1 MKVTSRAPAR
11 VDLAGGTVDI
21 WPLYLFHPGA
31 QTVNLAIRCYAS
43 CEIETRA
50 DRRLVF
56 ISEDQGIR
64 ESFGSLA
71 ALSLKAS
78 RLPLVRELVRF
89 FEPERGMTIRT
100 TSQVPA
106 GAGLGGSSAL
116 NIALCGALARATR
129 RRYSREKILEIA
141 KNVEAIVIQV
151 PTGWQDYFPALYGG
165 ASALHLEP
173 DGVHRE
179 RLPLSFADA
188 DRRFVLCYTGQP
200 RNSAINNWEVMKA
213 HIDGD
218 HQVRHNF
225 AQIVSIAGRMREALL
240 SADWDDVAKL
250 LALEW
255 ENRKRNFKGISTPR
269 IDRMIRETAR
279 DGTLAAKVCGAG
291 GGGCAVFL
299 VAPGTKPAVERTL
312 TRLGGQIINF
322 AVSRTGL
329 EVREAS
335 GGASARTRKGN
346 FR

>member
-1 MKVTSRAPAR
+1 MKITARAPAR

-43 CEIETRA
+43 CEVETRA
-50 DRRLVF
+50 DRRFVF
-56 ISEDQGIR
+56 ISDDQGIR
-64 ESFGSLA
+64 ESHASFDDLA
-71 ALSLKAS
+71 HAAS

-89 FEPERGMTIRT
+89 FQPERGMTIRT
-100 TSQVPA
+100 SSQVPA

-116 NIALCGALARATR
+116 NIALCGALARATGR
-129 RRYSREKILEIA
+129 RLAREKILEIA

-165 ASALHLEP
+165 ANALQLEC

-179 RLPLSFADA
+179 RLPLSFPDL
-188 DRRFVLCYTGQP
+188 DKRFVLCYTGQP

-218 HQVRHNF
+218 ARVRQNF
-225 AQIVSIAGRMREALL
+225 SQIVSIAGRMREALL
-240 SADWDDVAKL
+240 SADWGDVAKL

-255 ENRKRNFKGISTPR
+255 ENRKANFKGISTPR
-269 IDRMIRETAR
+269 IDRMIRETAA

-291 GGGCAVFL
+291 GGGCVVFL
-299 VAPGTKPAVERTL
+299 VAPGTKPAVEATL
-312 TRLGGQIINF
+312 RRLGGQIIHF
-322 AVSRTGL
+322 SVSPAGL
-329 EVREAS
+329 EVEAAS
-335 GGASARTRKGN
+335 GGAGLRR
-346 FR
+346 